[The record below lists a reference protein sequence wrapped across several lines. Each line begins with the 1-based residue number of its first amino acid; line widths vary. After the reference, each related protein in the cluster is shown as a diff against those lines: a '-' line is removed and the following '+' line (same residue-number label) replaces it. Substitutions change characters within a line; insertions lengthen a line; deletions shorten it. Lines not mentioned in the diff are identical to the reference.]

1 MELLRALSAEAR
13 AVRSLYGPTKLRK
26 QVTADETGLTTF
38 SSDAYAVASA
48 LQSQNAATAIL
59 QQALDDQ
66 RRKFGTRSL
75 ATALAVKAACIIG
88 PSRFKDDGESSI
100 DDLVAAHVVLGGVT
114 STASSRV
121 LSGLLLPITDSTVR
135 SALRRRFRSISDGT
149 VSIDG
154 GVALIAGD
162 LLLPD
167 TAASRGSPRAQIA
180 FVYGEI
186 SAQALDVSA
195 SAEDALLCIPVSSF
209 DTLRQ
214 VAVLSGAEIVES
226 WKELLPSAIGREKL
240 QLRALA
246 LSVSDAVDDEEDE
259 KATLFLQV
267 SQTDVPHQLH
277 ASVIVQG
284 PSRSLAV
291 ELRNETR
298 KALCRLR
305 NALRSGCL
313 VPGNGGFWCACAAA
327 VELEAQAQ
335 ETAAPELVSFALSRL
350 VDSLNT
356 LGVILLENTD
366 ENASTDDAVDVSF
379 FSRLA
384 KTRSIQQRF
393 ARGVNDVG
401 ALKFYSKY
409 YDFRG
414 ADYAVLKSSSK
425 GPEPEDEDGRA
436 FHTDECLS
444 LRSAIRKAFRVL
456 QLLLS
461 VDSYQIN

>member
-13 AVRSLYGPTKLRK
+13 AVRSLYGPAKLRK
-26 QVTADETGLTTF
+26 Q
-38 SSDAYAVASA
+38 
-48 LQSQNAATAIL
+48 ATASTGRSAPSVRHGL
-59 QQALDDQ
+59 LDDAESVDE
-66 RRKFGTRSL
+66 RSL
-75 ATALAVKAACIIG
+75 ATALAVEAACVTG

-100 DDLVAAHVVLGGVT
+100 DDLVTAHVVLGGVT

-121 LSGLLLPITDSTVR
+121 LSGLLLPITGSAVR
-135 SALRRRFRSISDGT
+135 STLRRRFRSISDDT

-154 GVALIAGD
+154 GVVLIAGD
-162 LLLPD
+162 LLLPG

-209 DTLRQ
+209 ATLCQ
-214 VAVLSGAEIVES
+214 LAVLSGAEIVES
-226 WKELLPSAIGREKL
+226 WKELLPSAIGGEKL
-240 QLRALA
+240 QLRALV
-246 LSVSDAVDDEEDE
+246 LSVSDAVEDEDDE

-267 SQTDVPHQLH
+267 SQTDVPHQPH

-284 PSRSLAV
+284 PTQSLAV

-298 KALCRLR
+298 KTLCRLR
-305 NALRSGCL
+305 NALRSGYL

-327 VELEAQAQ
+327 VELDAQTQEA
-335 ETAAPELVSFALSRL
+335 AAPGLLSFALSRL

-356 LGVILLENTD
+356 LGVILLENTG
-366 ENASTDDAVDVSF
+366 ESESTDDAIDASF

-384 KTRSIQQRF
+384 KTRTIQQRF

-414 ADYAVLKSSSK
+414 ADYAVLQSSSRDS
-425 GPEPEDEDGRA
+425 EPEDEDGRA
-436 FHTDECLS
+436 FHTDEYLS

-461 VDSYQIN
+461 IDSYQIN